1 MARKLTVSELK
12 KIVEAE
18 MKHADQS
25 KKVKV
30 KQRAWWD
37 VDDALANQVDW
48 LKALNIKELFAK
60 RLQ

>member
-18 MKHADQS
+18 MKDHGHN